1 MSQTQQ
7 QVVSAREDL
16 TPDQIEEFKTAF
28 EMFDEDGGGDISTA
42 ELGRVLNL
50 LGWNPTRNELNEI
63 INTVDASQSGAIN
76 FEGFLQLMVTWMKD
90 DKTKNTEDE
99 LKEAFRV
106 FDKDGSG
113 YIEWEELKYVMQG
126 TGEPL
131 TDEEVTAMMKEAD
144 KDGDGR
150 IDYEEFVAMMT
161 GESQMI

>member
-1 MSQTQQ
+1 MC
-7 QVVSAREDL
+7 ARDDL
-16 TPDQIEEFKTAF
+16 SPEQIAEFQAAF
-28 EMFDEDGGGDISTA
+28 DMFDEDGGGDISTK
-42 ELGRVLNL
+42 ELGRVMTL
-50 LGWNPTRNELNEI
+50 LGWNPTRSELDEI
-63 INTVDASQSGAIN
+63 IRHVDTDGTHAIN
-76 FEGFLQLMVTWMKD
+76 FEEFLNLMVSWIKD
-90 DKTKNTEDE
+90 DKSKNSEDE

-131 TDEEVTAMMKEAD
+131 TDEEVTAMMQEAD

-161 GESQMI
+161 GESNMM